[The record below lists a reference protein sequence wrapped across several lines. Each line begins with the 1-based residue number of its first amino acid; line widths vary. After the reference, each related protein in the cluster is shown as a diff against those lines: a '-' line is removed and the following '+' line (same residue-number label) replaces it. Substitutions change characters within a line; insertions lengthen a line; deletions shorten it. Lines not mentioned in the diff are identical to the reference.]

1 MSGTITLNEL
11 SAGLSRAQKEID
23 KHVAKAVRRTAE
35 KVADTQRQKVPVG
48 PPRRRYKHTR
58 DLVKVTGIDGAHI
71 TSTTLSLEIGPKD
84 PKNPK
89 RPWYIARF
97 IESGI
102 AGTKTIAA
110 RPFIEN
116 SYEPHRAAHE
126 KAVQLAALTG
136 AFGFLTK

>member
-1 MSGTITLNEL
+1 MSGTITINEL
-11 SAGLSRAQKEID
+11 ATALHRAQKDID
-23 KHVAKAVRRTAE
+23 KSLAKVVRRTAE

-48 PPRRRYKHTR
+48 PPRQRYKHTR
-58 DLVKVTGIDGAHI
+58 DLIKVTGANGTPI
-71 TSTTLSLEIGPKD
+71 TSTTLNLEIGPKD

-97 IESGI
+97 IETGV

-126 KAVQLAALTG
+126 KAVQLAAFSA
-136 AFGFLTK
+136 AFGSFTK